1 MTAEKPRAR
10 PVPKLEIPQEGMK
23 RPEKEA
29 GKTLNLSSETVV
41 ASAVVSEK
49 LAEGKLPTKAEVKT
63 VVEHTAE
70 DLKKEGLS
78 VTKSDIE
85 EASERLHE
93 TISPSALRE
102 SEEKQLLPKD
112 VKEITFGDYQKTLG
126 DLMKTYGLDKG
137 KWKMIAGMLSAN
149 EVGWTA
155 LEGLKNH
162 ALTDGFNILL
172 ATLNEASKVAG
183 FQSTEPHKWARF
195 KGLDRKLKWKAL
207 TLALQGSWPIWAD
220 GVRWLAEGKI
230 KQHAQNIFLD
240 ERARLQDMVNTRVST
255 ALFMGDFAKYHDMP
269 ASTIMQIIDRG
280 KLATVELVATTYF
293 DLIPSLARLGSYPIG
308 QALAY
313 DKEYSPFAVLAAV
326 AKMPILAIKTL
337 KNAREQQVMNTQE
350 LKAWDD
356 INRELMTTLTN
367 LETVRASG
375 KAYGGAVDLKGILAE
390 SDYIGAGG
398 LRQKMQN
405 ERTMNLLFDV
415 VDVGVPA
422 VWRGVGLFSEMKR
435 LDAEGVPYSAEDV
448 VKALWQ
454 VIGKAQYAK
463 GEQMMVRQAFQQV
476 MSTYVDRVIPHI
488 QDIQRMEE
496 LLGPYEALD
505 LPGGEREEKR
515 VGVDT
520 LKSYNISVKHLSYKN
535 ILNDVSVDIPQG
547 SFTAI
552 KGPSGL
558 GKTTLLRQIVG
569 LYAPEGG
576 EITVGGVATDHIKKY
591 GDQALIN
598 QIGYAGQNAEF
609 LEGWTLRENLLLGN
623 SEASAEQIDTVM
635 HDLGLDHLK
644 DRLDS
649 TIKHFSG
656 GEKRRIGIARAL
668 FKQPKILILD
678 EPTAHLDEKSTQQV
692 LDIIAGLR
700 KKKPNMTVLAI
711 THDPAFEKI
720 AERIIDFADVN
731 KKMTESPQALSDHQV
746 LEAVARPK

>member
-1 MTAEKPRAR
+1 M
-10 PVPKLEIPQEGMK
+10 
-23 RPEKEA
+23 
-29 GKTLNLSSETVV
+29 
-41 ASAVVSEK
+41 
-49 LAEGKLPTKAEVKT
+49 
-63 VVEHTAE
+63 
-70 DLKKEGLS
+70 
-78 VTKSDIE
+78 
-85 EASERLHE
+85 
-93 TISPSALRE
+93 
-102 SEEKQLLPKD
+102 
-112 VKEITFGDYQKTLG
+112 
-126 DLMKTYGLDKG
+126 
-137 KWKMIAGMLSAN
+137 
-149 EVGWTA
+149 
-155 LEGLKNH
+155 
-162 ALTDGFNILL
+162 
-172 ATLNEASKVAG
+172 
-183 FQSTEPHKWARF
+183 
-195 KGLDRKLKWKAL
+195 
-207 TLALQGSWPIWAD
+207 
-220 GVRWLAEGKI
+220 
-230 KQHAQNIFLD
+230 
-240 ERARLQDMVNTRVST
+240 
-255 ALFMGDFAKYHDMP
+255 
-269 ASTIMQIIDRG
+269 
-280 KLATVELVATTYF
+280 
-293 DLIPSLARLGSYPIG
+293 
-308 QALAY
+308 
-313 DKEYSPFAVLAAV
+313 
-326 AKMPILAIKTL
+326 
-337 KNAREQQVMNTQE
+337 
-350 LKAWDD
+350 
-356 INRELMTTLTN
+356 
-367 LETVRASG
+367 
-375 KAYGGAVDLKGILAE
+375 
-390 SDYIGAGG
+390 
-398 LRQKMQN
+398 
-405 ERTMNLLFDV
+405 
-415 VDVGVPA
+415 
-422 VWRGVGLFSEMKR
+422 
-435 LDAEGVPYSAEDV
+435 